1 MLSPEILECLR
12 CPSCESAELA
22 RAVFRDES
30 PTDILDGVL
39 WCQDCSRWYPIE
51 ERLLDLLVEPLAYGD
66 ARNASETISKDQQKL
81 QQDHFDWYA
90 DNTDQ
95 SYVEYEQT
103 SFWRAADLIAF
114 EPWKRAVTPGS
125 RLLDVG
131 CAQGRSTFKFM
142 DCDIQI
148 VGFDVSKALI
158 RQAIA
163 RYQERN
169 HRARAVFFAADAS
182 RFPFR
187 DETFDT
193 VLVYGVLH
201 HLADPAA
208 ACGEISRVLKPQGSY
223 FGQENNRTVFR
234 SVFDLLQRLRPQW
247 HEEAGPEA
255 IISSEQL
262 RTWFR
267 DTPVEVGTKT
277 SVFLPPHLCNLMPP
291 FISHRMLVASDSL
304 GGAIPYLREHFGLR
318 RHHVLACVCHQA
330 GGDHASRQIHREE
343 GRGRCHNLDGL
354 SKGQFEVPQV

>member
-1 MLSPEILECLR
+1 MLSPEVLECLR

-22 RAVFRDES
+22 HAVFREES
-30 PTDILDGVL
+30 PTDIVDGVL
-39 WCQDCSRWYPIE
+39 WCQDCSHWYPIE
-51 ERLLDLLVEPLAYGD
+51 ERLLDFLVGPLAYGD
-66 ARNASETISKDQQKL
+66 DRSRFWGKYQDRLAALGLDARSASETTSKDQQKQ

-163 RYQERN
+163 RYQEGN

-208 ACGEISRVLKPQGSY
+208 ACREISRVLKPQGSY

-267 DTPVEVGTKT
+267 ETPVEVGIKT
-277 SVFLPPHLCNLMPP
+277 SVFLSPHLCNLMPP
-291 FISHRMLVASDSL
+291 SISHRMLVASDSL
-304 GGAIPYLREHFGLR
+304 GGAIPYLREQGG
-318 RHHVLACVCHQA
+318 VLL
-330 GGDHASRQIHREE
+330 IH
-343 GRGRCHNLDGL
+343 G
-354 SKGQFEVPQV
+354 SKS

>member
-1 MLSPEILECLR
+1 MLSPEVLECLR
-12 CPSCESAELA
+12 CPNCASTRLA
-22 RAVFRDES
+22 HAVFREES
-30 PTDILDGVL
+30 PTDIVDGVL
-39 WCQDCSRWYPIE
+39 WCQDCSHWYPIE
-51 ERLLDLLVEPLAYGD
+51 ERLLDLLVGSLIYDDDRSRFWGEYQDRLTALGLGPKSLSDPA
-66 ARNASETISKDQQKL
+66 SKDQQKQ

-90 DNTDQ
+90 ENTKQ

-114 EPWKRAVTPGS
+114 EPWTRAVTPGS
-125 RLLDVG
+125 WLLDVG

-148 VGFDVSKALI
+148 VAFDVSKALI

-163 RYQERN
+163 RYREGN

-193 VLVYGVLH
+193 VLLYGVLH
-201 HLADPAA
+201 HLEDPAA
-208 ACGEISRVLKPQGSY
+208 ACREISRVLKPQGSY

-234 SVFDLLQRLRPQW
+234 GVFDLLQKLRPQW
-247 HEEAGPEA
+247 HEEAGPEH

-267 DTPVEVGTKT
+267 ETPVEVGTRS
-277 SVFLPPHLCNLMPP
+277 SVFLPPHLCNLMSPSM
-291 FISHRMLVASDSL
+291 SHRMLVVSDSL
-304 GGAIPYLREHFGLR
+304 GRSIPYLRHQGGVLLIHGLK
-318 RHHVLACVCHQA
+318 
-330 GGDHASRQIHREE
+330 S
-343 GRGRCHNLDGL
+343 
-354 SKGQFEVPQV
+354 